1 MRDLSQ
7 HLLDIAQNS
16 VSALAKNITIT
27 LNVTNEGFLEFIV
40 DDNGSGMEKDYAQ
53 KVSDPFV
60 TSRTT
65 RKVGL
70 GLPMLKDSANRC
82 NGNFEI
88 SSVKHKGTKVFASFE
103 INNIDRIPLGDISE
117 SMRILIASN
126 TTINFKLILSGSKG
140 IFIVDTDELN
150 KTLNGVPIN
159 EITVLDWIK
168 AYIDEG
174 IKNIFGGVLNEVDC

>member
-1 MRDLSQ
+1 MR
-7 HLLDIAQNS
+7 
-16 VSALAKNITIT
+16 K
-27 LNVTNEGFLEFIV
+27 
-40 DDNGSGMEKDYAQ
+40 
-53 KVSDPFV
+53 
-60 TSRTT
+60 
-65 RKVGL
+65 
-70 GLPMLKDSANRC
+70 
-82 NGNFEI
+82 
-88 SSVKHKGTKVFASFE
+88 
-103 INNIDRIPLGDISE
+103 
-117 SMRILIASN
+117 LIASN